1 MAIWKILGIVLVV
14 VVAVLTLTFAGQ
26 TLFNKTYHFPQK
38 MIFGVTF
45 SPVYAQYLHL
55 DWKQT
60 FIKTLDELRVRDFR
74 IPTYWNNLEK
84 ERDEFN
90 FEEVDF
96 MLSEAEKRGAK
107 IILVVGFRQPRWP
120 ECYLPDWAA
129 SLSLEEKR
137 DRILQFVQKTVER
150 YENNSSIWAYQVEN
164 EPFLPFFGE
173 NCDRR
178 DPDFLKKEVDLVRS
192 LSDKPII
199 ITASGELEI
208 WITQMQLSDIFGTT
222 LYREVYNPLIGY
234 VSYPILPYFYNLKS
248 QIIRKVFAPQNQ
260 KTIISELQAEPWLI
274 GETLTYDPKRQTEL
288 FPVNKLIANIDYARK
303 VGFDRAYLW
312 GVEWWYWMEKMGY
325 PEYLEYAKTLF
336 R

>member
-1 MAIWKILGIVLVV
+1 MAIWQIIKIILIVIIIILLSVFVGQVV
-14 VVAVLTLTFAGQ
+14 
-26 TLFNKTYHFPQK
+26 FNKTYQFPPK
-38 MIFGVTF
+38 IEYGVTF
-45 SPVYAQYLHL
+45 SSSYAQYLNL
-55 DWKQT
+55 DWQET
-60 FIKTLDELRVRDFR
+60 FIKVLSELKVKNLR
-74 IPTYWNNLEK
+74 IPTYWDALEK
-84 ERDEFN
+84 NKGEFS
-90 FEEVDF
+90 FADTDF
-96 MLSEAEKRGAK
+96 MLSEAEKRNARVV
-107 IILVVGFRQPRWP
+107 LVVGFRQPRWP
-120 ECYLPDWAA
+120 ECYLPKWAA
-129 SLSLEEKR
+129 KLSLEEKR
-137 DRILQFVQKTVER
+137 AEILQFVQKTVER
-150 YENNSSIWAYQVEN
+150 YENNPSIWAYQVEN

-274 GETLTYDPKRQTEL
+274 GETITQDPKRQTEL

-325 PEYLEYAKTLF
+325 PEYLEYAKILF
-336 R
+336 K